1 MLKYGELT
9 GTHEVTETLQFE
21 IYPNPAKCKFKVQGQ
36 KFKVV
41 DAKIEIYDLN
51 GRKLLNKQ
59 FPAGTEEIEVDVSN
73 LQSGI
78 YFCKIITEKGNATKK
93 LIIQK

>member
-1 MLKYGELT
+1 M
-9 GTHEVTETLQFE
+9 
-21 IYPNPAKCKFKVQGQ
+21 PSAKVE
-36 KFKVV
+36 

-51 GRKLLNKQ
+51 GGLLLNKQ
-59 FPAGTEEIEVDVSN
+59 FPAGTEEIEIDVSG

-78 YFCKIITEKGNATKK
+78 YFCKLITEKGNATKK